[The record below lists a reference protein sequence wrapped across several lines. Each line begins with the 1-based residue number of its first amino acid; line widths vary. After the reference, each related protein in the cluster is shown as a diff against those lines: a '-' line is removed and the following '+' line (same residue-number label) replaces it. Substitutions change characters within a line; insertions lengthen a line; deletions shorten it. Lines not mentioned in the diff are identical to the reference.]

1 MKKFNWTAIIPAA
14 GKSTRFKSK
23 MSKIFFIYK
32 KKSILENILD
42 KVLYFT
48 SNVVIV
54 VNENDKKKCNL
65 ILRKYKNR
73 NIKIVIQ
80 KEINGMGT
88 AIQLAL
94 KKTKTK
100 NFFSL
105 WGDQL
110 GLSTKTMRTTIG
122 FFEKNE
128 FSIIFP
134 AVYKKK
140 PYTVVDLK
148 NGSFLKSIKQS
159 REKKILKWKGYS
171 DCGFF
176 CCKTTSVKSSLN
188 QLIRS
193 KSIITKKTKEYDFL
207 LFLNIFAKKNKIKV
221 LKSSIIKDSIGVNS
235 KQDFNLL

>member
-1 MKKFNWTAIIPAA
+1 
-14 GKSTRFKSK
+14 

-105 WGDQL
+105 WGDHL
-110 GLSTKTMRTTIG
+110 GLGTKTMRTTID

-148 NGSFLKSIKQS
+148 DGSFLKNIKQS
-159 REKKILKWKGYS
+159 REKKIFKRKGYS

-176 CCKTTSVKSSLN
+176 CCKTKSVKSSLN

-221 LKSSIIKDSIGVNS
+221 LKSSIIKDSIGVNT
-235 KQDFNLL
+235 KQDFNLLRKKN